1 MKGAA
6 ATVGCK
12 ARVCDNNF
20 RLIMMRVMASRVSV
34 AITLH
39 EASKGA
45 SEGQVGQ
52 ATACCSWG
60 KQMTPRDESKAGSKL
75 NHNLLSG
82 RGRGGAGRQQEL
94 PVLKLKL
101 KQAACCY
108 DNLPGCRYGSC
119 LAPARCNNFSL
130 GATPNLIVQQDNHC
144 A

>member
-1 MKGAA
+1 
-6 ATVGCK
+6 
-12 ARVCDNNF
+12 
-20 RLIMMRVMASRVSV
+20 MASRVSV

-39 EASKGA
+39 EAREGA
-45 SEGQVGQ
+45 SV
-52 ATACCSWG
+52 ASKAPAACCSWG

-82 RGRGGAGRQQEL
+82 RSWGQEQRAGGQQEL

-108 DNLPGCRYGSC
+108 DNLPGCRYGYF